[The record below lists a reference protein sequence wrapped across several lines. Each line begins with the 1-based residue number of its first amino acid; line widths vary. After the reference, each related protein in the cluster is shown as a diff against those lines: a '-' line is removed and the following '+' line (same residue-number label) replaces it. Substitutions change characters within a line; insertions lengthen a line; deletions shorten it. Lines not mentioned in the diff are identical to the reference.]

1 MDVVQEESQAIP
13 VEEMVLEEEVDEMEE
28 SFSQLD
34 QAGDNIVK
42 ACLELMKVERS
53 DDTAIKIK
61 EKVIYKYVIHYNQHY
76 LSFPNLIFVL
86 FYIDL
91 LKYTPNRKVLM
102 KY

>member
-1 MDVVQEESQAIP
+1 MDVVQEEQVIP
-13 VEEMVLEEEVDEMEE
+13 VEEMILEEEVDEMEE

-61 EKVIYKYVIHYNQHY
+61 EKVIYKYVSHYNQHY
-76 LSFPNLIFVL
+76 ASYSNLIFVL
-86 FYIDL
+86 HYIDL
-91 LKYTPNRKVLM
+91 LKYTLNRKDLM